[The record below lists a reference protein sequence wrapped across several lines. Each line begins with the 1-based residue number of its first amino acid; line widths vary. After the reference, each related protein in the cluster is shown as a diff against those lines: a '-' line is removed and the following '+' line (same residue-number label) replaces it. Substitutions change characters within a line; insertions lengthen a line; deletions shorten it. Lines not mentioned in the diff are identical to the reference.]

1 MSAKKLVS
9 LWRLILIS
17 AIVLV
22 ALTLSACGAPSPT
35 PVPTPTVVPEV
46 LASKAED
53 VVGVWLLDAGSEGEY
68 HLEYTKEGTYSTT
81 AVSGPVK
88 GATFDAGKFWFE
100 GTQLKFESSES
111 SGGCLTQQGETKPCI
126 GTYQVYVTQQG
137 DKPTLRF
144 VAVEDQFFNRKD
156 MLPYRKWSLVEP

>member
-9 LWRLILIS
+9 LWRFILIS
-17 AIVLV
+17 AIVLG

-53 VVGVWLLDAGSEGEY
+53 IIGTLTITAPGEPELQ
-68 HLEYTKEGTYSTT
+68 LEFTKEGTYSIGGG
-81 AVSGPVK
+81 SGSYQ

-100 GTQLKFESSES
+100 GTELKFESTD
-111 SGGCLTQQGETKPCI
+111 GCLTAQGETIPCI
-126 GTYQVYVTQQG
+126 GTYQVYVTRRG
-137 DKPTLRF
+137 DKPALKF
-144 VAVEDQFFNRKD
+144 VMVEDQLADRKTI
-156 MLPYRKWSLVEP
+156 LHKRTWPLVKP

>member
-1 MSAKKLVS
+1 MSVKKLVS

-22 ALTLSACGAPSPT
+22 ALLLSACGAPSPT

-53 VVGVWLLDAGSEGEY
+53 IIGVLTITVPGEPELQ
-68 HLEYTKEGTYSTT
+68 LEFTKEGTYSIGGG
-81 AVSGPVK
+81 SGSYK

-100 GTQLKFESSES
+100 GTELKLESTE
-111 SGGCLTQQGETKPCI
+111 GCLTAQGETKPCI
-126 GTYQVYVTQQG
+126 GTYQVYVTKQG
-137 DKPTLRF
+137 DKPALRL
-144 VAVEDQFFNRKD
+144 VMVGDQYADRK
-156 MLPYRKWSLVEP
+156 LVLHKRTCPLVKP

>member
-1 MSAKKLVS
+1 VS
-9 LWRLILIS
+9 LWWLIPVS

-22 ALTLSACGAPSPT
+22 ALTLSACGAPPPT

-88 GATFDAGKFWFE
+88 GATFDTGKFWFE
-100 GTQLKFESSES
+100 GTQLKLEST
-111 SGGCLTQQGETKPCI
+111 GGCFTMQGTKPCI
-126 GTYQVYVTQQG
+126 GIYQVYVTKKG
-137 DKPTLRF
+137 DKPALKF
-144 VAVEDQFFNRKD
+144 VVVEDPFYDRRAD
-156 MLPYRKWSLVEP
+156 MHKKTWSFVKP

>member
-1 MSAKKLVS
+1 MLAKKLVS

-22 ALTLSACGAPSPT
+22 ALLLSACGAPSPT

-53 VVGVWLLDAGSEGEY
+53 IIGAFSITAPGEPE
-68 HLEYTKEGTYSTT
+68 LQIEFTKEGTFSIGGG
-81 AVSGPVK
+81 SGSYK

-100 GTQLKFESSES
+100 GAELKLESTE
-111 SGGCLTQQGETKPCI
+111 GCLTAQGETKPCI
-126 GTYQVYVTQQG
+126 GTYQVYLTKQG
-137 DKPTLRF
+137 DKPTLKF
-144 VAVEDQFFNRKD
+144 VMVEDQSVDRK
-156 MLPYRKWSLVEP
+156 LVLHKRTCPLVKP

>member
-9 LWRLILIS
+9 LWRFILIS

-53 VVGVWLLDAGSEGEY
+53 IIGALPITAPGEPELQ
-68 HLEYTKEGTYSTT
+68 LEFTKEGTYSIA
-81 AVSGPVK
+81 AVSGSYK

-100 GTQLKFESSES
+100 GTELKFESTD
-111 SGGCLTQQGETKPCI
+111 GCLTAQGETIPCI
-126 GTYQVYVTQQG
+126 GTYQVYVTRRG
-137 DKPTLRF
+137 DKPALKF
-144 VAVEDQFFNRKD
+144 VMVEDQLADRKTI
-156 MLPYRKWSLVEP
+156 LHKRT

>member
-22 ALTLSACGAPSPT
+22 ALPLSACGVPSPT

-81 AVSGPVK
+81 AVSGPYK

-100 GTQLKFESSES
+100 GTQLKFESS
-111 SGGCLTQQGETKPCI
+111 GGCLTAQGETKPCI
-126 GTYQVYVTQQG
+126 GTYQVYVTKQG
-137 DKPTLRF
+137 DKPALRF
-144 VAVEDQFFNRKD
+144 VVVEDQFADRKSV
-156 MLPYRKWSLVEP
+156 LHNRKWSLVEP

>member
-22 ALTLSACGAPSPT
+22 ALMLSACGAPSPT

-53 VVGVWLLDAGSEGEY
+53 IIGALTITAPGEPELQ
-68 HLEYTKEGTYSTT
+68 LEFTKEGTYSIGGG
-81 AVSGPVK
+81 SGSYE

-100 GTQLKFESSES
+100 GTELKLEST
-111 SGGCLTQQGETKPCI
+111 GGCLTARGETKPCI
-126 GTYQVYVTQQG
+126 GTYQVYVTKQG
-137 DKPTLRF
+137 DKPALRL
-144 VAVEDQFFNRKD
+144 VMVEDQYADRK
-156 MLPYRKWSLVEP
+156 LVLHKKTCPLVKP